1 MSDENP
7 DASVGLRRRFPD
19 MHPEDWTI
27 PPEMPVY
34 IDAEPPLSR
43 RESVLDGLRTSRLFA
58 SVAMGLTL
66 VTIAWW
72 AWNGRPPASDPRFGI
87 PMLVLHIGG
96 IYTASRSLQA
106 SSEAWRLAAVLPDEQ
121 QPDVDSLERTAL
133 TLGCD
138 AILCMHAAMVL
149 AAILF

>member
-1 MSDENP
+1 MADDNA
-7 DASVGLRRRFPD
+7 DLNVGLRRRFPD

-27 PPEMPVY
+27 PPEMPAY

-43 RESVLDGLRTSRLFA
+43 RDAVEDGLRSARLLA
-58 SVAMGLTL
+58 SVAMVLTL
-66 VTIAWW
+66 ITIGWW
-72 AWNGRPPASDPRFGI
+72 AWNGQPPAADPRFGL

-106 SSEAWRLAAVLPDEQ
+106 SSEAWRLAAMLPDDQ
-121 QPDVDSLERTAL
+121 QPDVDQTERTGL

-138 AILCMHAAMVL
+138 AILCTHAAMVL

>member
-1 MSDENP
+1 MADERP
-7 DASVGLRRRFPD
+7 ETSTGLRRRFPD

-34 IDAEPPLSR
+34 IDPEPPLSR
-43 RESVLDGLRTSRLFA
+43 REAVEDGLRTARLFA
-58 SVAMGLTL
+58 SVAMVLTL
-66 VTIAWW
+66 VTIGWW
-72 AWNGRPPASDPRFGI
+72 AWNGRPPALDPRFGI
-87 PMLVLHIGG
+87 PMLSLHIGG

-106 SSEAWRLAAVLPDEQ
+106 SSEAWRMAASLPEEQ

-133 TLGCD
+133 TLGSD